1 MSEEKKIEEKKINKL
16 KEVFEKFKA
25 VLNKLITHPIVDKNL
40 NYISF
45 TVILLILIFIRI
57 QNPEFVKSISNISFD
72 AYQKIFKYNEVQD
85 DVIIVDIDEP
95 SLGKFGQFPWSRNIF
110 SQILDN
116 INENNPKAV
125 GLDIFFSEKDK
136 QSPEEI
142 IKTYSIEDEY
152 TKKTLQSIE
161 GHDEK
166 FQKTLKE
173 TKSVLAVFGS
183 LIPTKGTFDR
193 KGKAKIFAKGGNV
206 KNFVYNYKHSLGSI
220 PILEKNSKGLG
231 SINYITQSD
240 AVVRSLPLIMLF
252 NEKLFPTF
260 GLEMIRVGEKKRTI
274 ITKLNDSGIKSISI
288 KPLEFQTDKNSLIW
302 VKYNRSINN
311 NFISAEK
318 VFDNKF
324 DKNLFKDK
332 YVLIGASA
340 KGLFDTVKI
349 PTGETIPGVQ
359 VHANVIDNL
368 LKNNFL
374 KRNDNVFIFELI
386 ISILISIAA
395 FIISQKI
402 KPKYSLSI
410 IFAGLILIF
419 IIGLSVYRF
428 RSELIDVSYPMI
440 MISITFLTGL
450 YFRFLEENKIA
461 LQNLQKEAKLLK
473 ERELAGGVQKSL
485 FPDISAFENFVYAK
499 NIPARDV
506 SGDYFDVMKVG
517 PEEYYFTL
525 ADVSGKGVKAGM
537 YMAKASSIFRTLSNL
552 KFPLERVVFGVNNEI
567 IEAKFKGMFV
577 TAVFGKFNPISGDLT
592 YINAGHESIM
602 LFDKSKKIEFI
613 ESDLPPIGI
622 MKYFAESMVKS
633 KTINIKDK
641 TFVVYTDG
649 VTEGYLPNGE
659 EFGAVGVENIVKE
672 METITPKD
680 LVEKVTSTLNWG
692 IPKLRDDI
700 TCMAINFDNPKEID
714 IYKKRKDLLHQK
726 KKKKMNSLIII

>member
-1 MSEEKKIEEKKINKL
+1 VSEEKKPEEIKKNRF
-16 KEVFEKFKA
+16 KEFFEISKEN
-25 VLNKLITHPIVDKNL
+25 LNKFITHPYIDKNL

-45 TVILLILIFIRI
+45 TIILLILIIIRI
-57 QNPEFVKSISNISFD
+57 QNPEFVKSISSISFD
-72 AYQKIFKYNEVQD
+72 SYQKIFKYNEKQD
-85 DVIIVDIDEP
+85 DIIIVDIDEP
-95 SLGKFGQFPWSRNIF
+95 SLAKFGQFPWGRNVF
-110 SQILDN
+110 SKILEN
-116 INENNPKAV
+116 INKENPKSI
-125 GLDIFFSEKDK
+125 GFDIFFSEKDK

-142 IKTYSIEDEY
+142 IKTYSIEDVNI
-152 TKKTLQSIE
+152 KNALQSIE

-183 LIPTKGTFDR
+183 LVPTKGTYNR
-193 KGKAKIFAKGGNV
+193 KGKARIFAKGGNV
-206 KNFVYNYKHSLGSI
+206 KNYVYNYKYSLGSI

-240 AVVRSLPLIMLF
+240 AVVRSLPLIMVF
-252 NEKLFPTF
+252 NDKLFPSF
-260 GLEMIRVGEKKRTI
+260 GLEMIRIGEKKRSI
-274 ITKLNDSGIKSISI
+274 ITNLNDNGIKNISI
-288 KPLEFQTDKNSLIW
+288 KPYVFNTDKNSLIW

-311 NFISAEK
+311 NYISAEK
-318 VFDNKF
+318 VFDNNF
-324 DKNLFKDK
+324 DNNFFKDK

-349 PTGETIPGVQ
+349 PTGETVPGVQ

-368 LKNNFL
+368 IKNNFL
-374 KRNDNVFIFELI
+374 KRNDKIFIFELI
-386 ISILISIAA
+386 VSILISIIA
-395 FIISQKI
+395 FVISQRI

-410 IFAGLILIF
+410 IFIGLIIIF
-419 IIGLSVYRF
+419 VIGLIIYKF

-450 YFRFLEENKIA
+450 YFRFLQENKIA

-633 KTINIKDK
+633 NTINIKDK

-672 METITPKD
+672 MDIITPKE

-700 TCMAINFDNPKEID
+700 TCMAINFDNPTEIE
-714 IYKKRKDLLHQK
+714 K
-726 KKKKMNSLIII
+726 KKKKPPPPKDEKKE